1 MDGGALPP
9 RLVVCLLP
17 KINEEL
23 DALVK

>member
-17 KINEEL
+17 KINKEL
-23 DALVK
+23 DAPVK